1 MILAAAACAAAGI
14 SYILNDDDDEQ
25 VTHTKYETVTVSST
39 IIDKQGIV
47 KCILYPKLINPYLF
61 INHEQKG
68 TITLINKSKCN
79 EFKLPI
85 DPRQQINN
93 STFKQELS
101 LIFFWSI
108 PLKARL
114 LQTFTKPCL
123 VIENRNPLKQNLM
136 QISVG
141 IQNNINLSHIPSE
154 IILSNYDEYSYQLNR
169 RENVFTSN
177 KEECDATLDSLSC
190 NPMINDHIIPIGIL
204 KKTNQDRFCCNE
216 ILDLDR
222 ETKMR
227 NMVLKN
233 VNLCVENLSKILSES
248 CSYDQE
254 QLTTLEN
261 VSSIISTTKTN
272 NKQKLSSI
280 EDSCEN
286 VYSKLFKHEENH
298 DTTQFQSNN
307 HHNDIDFNE
316 RLSDGI
322 ILQRGKQFGIALG
335 EPMIRKNNENENL
348 DINSSHSIDE
358 LNRLL
363 TKTNCLLMQQYQ
375 IRTIE
380 DLIRLFLEQGQY
392 HFTDLMI
399 NSFKVDPFIVEQL
412 NIILLKWVK
421 TLT

>member
-14 SYILNDDDDEQ
+14 SYILNDDDEQ

-47 KCILYPKLINPYLF
+47 KYVLYPKLINPYLS
-61 INHEQKG
+61 INHEQKS

-85 DPRQQINN
+85 DTHQQINN

-114 LQTFTKPCL
+114 LQTFTKPCS

-141 IQNNINLSHIPSE
+141 IQNNTNLSHIPSE

-190 NPMINDHIIPIGIL
+190 NPMINDNIIPIGIL
-204 KKTNQDRFCCNE
+204 KKPNQDRFCCNK

-227 NMVLKN
+227 NMVMKN

-248 CSYDQE
+248 CSNDQE

-272 NKQKLSSI
+272 KQKLSSI

-286 VYSKLFKHEENH
+286 IYPKLFKHEENH
-298 DTTQFQSNN
+298 ATTQFQSNN

-335 EPMIRKNNENENL
+335 EPMIRKNNENENF

-363 TKTNCLLMQQYQ
+363 TKTNCLLMQQYK
-375 IRTIE
+375 IETIE
-380 DLIRLFLEQGQY
+380 DLIRLFQEQGQY

-399 NSFKVDPFIVEQL
+399 NSFKVDPLIVEQL
-412 NIILLKWVK
+412 NVILLKWVK

>member
-14 SYILNDDDDEQ
+14 SYILNDDDEQ

-61 INHEQKG
+61 INHEQKS

-85 DPRQQINN
+85 DTRQQIND
-93 STFKQELS
+93 SIFKQELS

-114 LQTFTKPCL
+114 LQTFTKPCS
-123 VIENRNPLKQNLM
+123 VTENRNPLKQSLM

-141 IQNNINLSHIPSE
+141 IQNNINLSHFPSE
-154 IILSNYDEYSYQLNR
+154 IVLSNYDEYSYRVNR
-169 RENVFTSN
+169 REN
-177 KEECDATLDSLSC
+177 DATLDSLSC

-248 CSYDQE
+248 CSNDQE

-272 NKQKLSSI
+272 KQKLSSI

-286 VYSKLFKHEENH
+286 TYPKLFKHEENH

-335 EPMIRKNNENENL
+335 EPMIRKNNGNENF

-375 IRTIE
+375 IQTIE

-412 NIILLKWVK
+412 NVILLKWVK